1 MILCPLTKCLLA
13 KWYSIKTINLSKE
26 FAYFGLKTFG
36 RRTFDQQNVTQIFG
50 KQSRVF
56 IILCSLTKCLSA
68 KWFKRIVIFWSKT
81 FGQQTFDQLNVTQ
94 IVGKETKVFIILCPS
109 TKCLAAKWF
118 LIKNHKT
125 HCLIKN
131 LLANR
136 HLDDR
141 HFAYSVSGQKMC
153 RLVIWPR
160 VAQPTILFLSTKCQ
174 LVKLFSTKICGTVQ
188 LFKLHRKYYE
198 TFCKCS

>member
-1 MILCPLTKCLLA
+1 MLYGFQLE
-13 KWYSIKTINLSKE
+13 SIKSIKSIK
-26 FAYFGLKTFG
+26 
-36 RRTFDQQNVTQIFG
+36 RTFEILAG
-50 KQSRVF
+50 KQISNQF
-56 IILCSLTKCLSA
+56 IKIND
-68 KWFKRIVIFWSKT
+68 FWSKT

-160 VAQPTILFLSTKCQ
+160 V
-174 LVKLFSTKICGTVQ
+174 
-188 LFKLHRKYYE
+188 E
-198 TFCKCS
+198 